1 MGGRS
6 VGLEGGGGQV
16 ASYGGFVLVSTV
28 LVMDSS
34 ALAAKA
40 SGLSAGGLEALSVS
54 GGVQLSWDEPV
65 DLAEQVTGYRILRR
79 SPSLG
84 ESRLSE
90 LVADTESTLTVYLDT
105 EVVSATVYI
114 YRVVALRGGVAAP
127 WSMRAR
133 LTYQASAVSPE
144 TFQEVSLSQ
153 QQEGSGQLSDD
164 TIEPEWTLQQL
175 SPTGLVAQANPGLV
189 VLTWDAPEGDADAV
203 DGYEILRRRTNRG
216 EKVLLTL
223 VADTGTAD
231 TTYVDRSANE
241 EGVKYAYRVKALR
254 NGTASNSSPFTNAI
268 GLPAATL
275 EYVVTEDEYETSE
288 QESCPNLQDDTD
300 VVQICHLPDVNLR
313 TAIEQTLGKSP
324 GDGITLGD
332 MEALISL
339 DLSYSQLTSIDI
351 TGLEHASNLTGLNLD
366 GNQLTQITGLDK
378 LTSLTELA
386 IYKNKLEA
394 IDVTGLS
401 NLVSLD
407 LRYNKLTS
415 ISGLADL
422 VSLTSL
428 LLRSNKLASINV
440 AGLTSLERLYLHSN
454 DLTQIR
460 GLSTLTSLTS
470 LDLIYNRLASIDVT
484 GLTSLESLTVFH
496 NELTS
501 IVGLSDFTSL
511 TTLDLSYNY
520 LASASLTGL
529 TSLTDVALT
538 HNLLTSIDL
547 TGLTSLTDLD
557 LSVNKLTSI
566 DLTDGT
572 SLAGLDLHWNLLTS
586 IDLTGLTSLTD
597 LNLSVNKLTSIDLT
611 GLTKLRVL
619 NLCCN
624 VFTQVSGLEDLTD
637 LRVLKLGSNDLSS
650 FDASDLTE
658 LESLYLE
665 NNNLWFVN
673 VSGLGNII
681 RLGLRNNDLTMI
693 DVSDLTEL
701 DYLELRE
708 NPLTESDIVGLRADT
723 FLAM

>member
-1 MGGRS
+1 M
-6 VGLEGGGGQV
+6 
-16 ASYGGFVLVSTV
+16 
-28 LVMDSS
+28 
-34 ALAAKA
+34 
-40 SGLSAGGLEALSVS
+40 
-54 GGVQLSWDEPV
+54 
-65 DLAEQVTGYRILRR
+65 TG
-79 SPSLG
+79 
-84 ESRLSE
+84 
-90 LVADTESTLTVYLDT
+90 A
-105 EVVSATVYI
+105 
-114 YRVVALRGGVAAP
+114 
-127 WSMRAR
+127 
-133 LTYQASAVSPE
+133 
-144 TFQEVSLSQ
+144 
-153 QQEGSGQLSDD
+153 
-164 TIEPEWTLQQL
+164 
-175 SPTGLVAQANPGLV
+175 GLVAQANPGLA

-275 EYVVTEDEYETSE
+275 EYVVTEDEHKISE
-288 QESCPNLQDDTD
+288 QESCPNLEDDTD

-313 TAIEQTLGKSP
+313 TGIEQTLGKSP
-324 GDGITLGD
+324 GDGITLGG
-332 MEALISL
+332 MEALTSL

-351 TGLEHASNLTGLNLD
+351 TGLEHALNLTGLNLD
-366 GNQLTQITGLDK
+366 GNQLTQITGLGK

-386 IYKNKLEA
+386 IYKNKLET
-394 IDVTGLS
+394 IDVTGLP

-422 VSLTSL
+422 ASLTSL
-428 LLRSNKLASINV
+428 LLRSNKLASI
-440 AGLTSLERLYLHSN
+440 
-454 DLTQIR
+454 
-460 GLSTLTSLTS
+460 
-470 LDLIYNRLASIDVT
+470 DVT
-484 GLTSLESLTVFH
+484 GLTSLEALTVFH
-496 NELTS
+496 NQLTS
-501 IVGLSDFTSL
+501 IVGLSDLTSL

-520 LASASLTGL
+520 LASVSLTGL
-529 TSLTDVALT
+529 TSLTDVALA

-547 TGLTSLTDLD
+547 TGLTSL
-557 LSVNKLTSI
+557 
-566 DLTDGT
+566 
-572 SLAGLDLHWNLLTS
+572 A
-586 IDLTGLTSLTD
+586 D

-611 GLTKLRVL
+611 GLTKLRVR

-624 VFTQVSGLEDLTD
+624 GFAQVSGLEDLTD

-665 NNNLWFVN
+665 NNNLSFVN
-673 VSGLGNII
+673 VSGLGNLI